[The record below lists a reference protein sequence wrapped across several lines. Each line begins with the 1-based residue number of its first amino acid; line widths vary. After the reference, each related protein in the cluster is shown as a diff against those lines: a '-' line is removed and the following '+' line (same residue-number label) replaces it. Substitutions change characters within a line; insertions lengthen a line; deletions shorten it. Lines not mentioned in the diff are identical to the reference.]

1 MCRARSNNTFFSLLK
16 KRLAIVLNILLS
28 FLVTFYHNYF
38 LSILFHIRTRKSIM
52 LFITKL
58 KQATRVLKKYLEIK
72 TGGIVYSDSRTF
84 IPRAMMPPIA
94 PLAISLCPLY
104 RPTTDKTAR
113 TIIARNIC
121 GLSLPIII
129 NLLYADRYFCIVGQC

>member
-1 MCRARSNNTFFSLLK
+1 MN
-16 KRLAIVLNILLS
+16 LS
-28 FLVTFYHNYF
+28 DYFGNYF
-38 LSILFHIRTRKSIM
+38 IFNLLNNFKRKYVILFIK
-52 LFITKL
+52 KL
-58 KQATRVLKKYLEIK
+58 KQNIRVWKMKLEIK
-72 TGGIVYSDSRTF
+72 PKGIVYSDSRTF

-121 GLSLPIII
+121 GLSFPIII
-129 NLLYADRYFCIVGQC
+129 KLLNANRNFSIVGQC

>member
-1 MCRARSNNTFFSLLK
+1 MN
-16 KRLAIVLNILLS
+16 LS
-28 FLVTFYHNYF
+28 DYFGNYF
-38 LSILFHIRTRKSIM
+38 IFNLLNNFKRKYVILCIK
-52 LFITKL
+52 KL
-58 KQATRVLKKYLEIK
+58 KQNIRVWKMKLEIK
-72 TGGIVYSDSRTF
+72 PKGIVYSDSRTF

-129 NLLYADRYFCIVGQC
+129 KLLYANRYFCIVGQCRLCDFCVALDYKICRVYTIAISN